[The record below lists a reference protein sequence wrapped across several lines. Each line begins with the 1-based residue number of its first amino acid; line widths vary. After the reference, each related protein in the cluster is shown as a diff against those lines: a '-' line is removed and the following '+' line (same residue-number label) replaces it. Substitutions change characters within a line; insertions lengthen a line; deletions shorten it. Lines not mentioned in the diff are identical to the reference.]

1 MKRDKSARYPL
12 LLLAVL
18 VVLTLI
24 TVPVCVMTVQRGK
37 DIASEETDRYLAEL
51 AKQATYKVNQRVEFN
66 LELLNLLG
74 RELTGSSADRDA
86 SISSF
91 VANGPFAWIGTV
103 SVNGILAV
111 EGQEARDVSD
121 LEVVQRALAGESS
134 VSDTVLSVFS
144 TEKGAL
150 YAAPIG
156 NGPEAVVGWIPPE
169 RMQLLLGTDSADG
182 MGFAHVVA
190 ANGDFV
196 LKSKNANSFLQG
208 DNVLNALET
217 QVTFED
223 GSVSDLRDG
232 MAEGKSGHVRFSL
245 NGDVREMS
253 YVPLDKGGWYLLSVV
268 PPSAYSSTLSEFT
281 TFSVAGMAFF
291 GVLVAFAAFGALVIW
306 LSGRNKR
313 EIEKIA
319 YVDPVT
325 GGHTAVRFDQL
336 LTEKMEE
343 RAPFTF
349 VSLDI
354 KDFKLVNDFFGKEKG
369 DRVLEHVYNS
379 LAKELA
385 EGEFAARV
393 SSDVFNV
400 VLDGTDED
408 RTEAWLDRMASK
420 VNEFKTGDTP
430 YVLTLSC
437 GAYVVDGSSADIVTI
452 RDRANTARKN
462 ASRSVATLRSLSY
475 YSDSDFE
482 RMLHEKELEN
492 RMDDALAN
500 GEFVAYL
507 QPKVNLAT
515 GHTVG
520 AEALVRWRS
529 KDLGIVPPDDFI
541 PFFERN
547 GFVVKVDLCVFEQA
561 CRLVRSWIDDGME
574 PLPISVNLSPVHLQV
589 PRFLDAFEEIR
600 ASYDVPPE
608 LLELELTERVAFENI
623 ELLGRVVNEIHERG
637 FLCSMDDFGSGYS
650 SLNVLK
656 DIPVDVLKIDRA
668 FFSKDDE
675 RAHSVVESVI
685 GLAKKLDMGTVAEG
699 IETIPQAQ
707 ALRAMQ
713 CDAAQ
718 GYVYS
723 PPVSIEEFER
733 RILGKRGFGAI
744 TPEKG

>member
-182 MGFAHVVA
+182 MGFADVVA

-343 RAPFTF
+343 RGPFTF

-393 SSDVFNV
+393 SSDAFNV

-520 AEALVRWRS
+520 AEALVRWEGARN
-529 KDLGIVPPDDFI
+529 LGIVPP
-541 PFFERN
+541 ER
-547 GFVVKVDLCVFEQA
+547 LHPLLRTQ
-561 CRLVRSWIDDGME
+561 RLRRQGRPVRVRAGVPLGALRGSMTGWSR
-574 PLPISVNLSPVHLQV
+574 LPISVNLSPVHLQV
-589 PRFLDAFEEIR
+589 PR
-600 ASYDVPPE
+600 VP
-608 LLELELTERVAFENI
+608 
-623 ELLGRVVNEIHERG
+623 
-637 FLCSMDDFGSGYS
+637 
-650 SLNVLK
+650 
-656 DIPVDVLKIDRA
+656 
-668 FFSKDDE
+668 
-675 RAHSVVESVI
+675 
-685 GLAKKLDMGTVAEG
+685 
-699 IETIPQAQ
+699 
-707 ALRAMQ
+707 
-713 CDAAQ
+713 
-718 GYVYS
+718 
-723 PPVSIEEFER
+723 
-733 RILGKRGFGAI
+733 
-744 TPEKG
+744 

>member
-313 EIEKIA
+313 ETRKS
-319 YVDPVT
+319 P
-325 GGHTAVRFDQL
+325 
-336 LTEKMEE
+336 M
-343 RAPFTF
+343 
-349 VSLDI
+349 S
-354 KDFKLVNDFFGKEKG
+354 
-369 DRVLEHVYNS
+369 
-379 LAKELA
+379 
-385 EGEFAARV
+385 
-393 SSDVFNV
+393 
-400 VLDGTDED
+400 
-408 RTEAWLDRMASK
+408 
-420 VNEFKTGDTP
+420 
-430 YVLTLSC
+430 
-437 GAYVVDGSSADIVTI
+437 I
-452 RDRANTARKN
+452 R
-462 ASRSVATLRSLSY
+462 
-475 YSDSDFE
+475 
-482 RMLHEKELEN
+482 
-492 RMDDALAN
+492 
-500 GEFVAYL
+500 
-507 QPKVNLAT
+507 
-515 GHTVG
+515 
-520 AEALVRWRS
+520 
-529 KDLGIVPPDDFI
+529 
-541 PFFERN
+541 
-547 GFVVKVDLCVFEQA
+547 
-561 CRLVRSWIDDGME
+561 
-574 PLPISVNLSPVHLQV
+574 
-589 PRFLDAFEEIR
+589 
-600 ASYDVPPE
+600 
-608 LLELELTERVAFENI
+608 
-623 ELLGRVVNEIHERG
+623 
-637 FLCSMDDFGSGYS
+637 
-650 SLNVLK
+650 
-656 DIPVDVLKIDRA
+656 
-668 FFSKDDE
+668 
-675 RAHSVVESVI
+675 
-685 GLAKKLDMGTVAEG
+685 
-699 IETIPQAQ
+699 
-707 ALRAMQ
+707 
-713 CDAAQ
+713 
-718 GYVYS
+718 
-723 PPVSIEEFER
+723 
-733 RILGKRGFGAI
+733 
-744 TPEKG
+744 